1 MECTAT
7 KTDLIMECTATK
19 TDFYYANRSVLFHT
33 PKPKRTLLWN
43 TYADLGAKTASSS
56 ACVGQRRTETCG
68 VCSCTPR
75 ECIIT
80 CDPCMLGIMCFA
92 FLSRH
97 VLSMPVVSGDRRG
110 VGYRISLKRSRHER
124 FCCCCFWGGRGDC
137 TYGRHLCL
145 FGRTFFYFI
154 FSVLL

>member
-1 MECTAT
+1 MESIAT
-7 KTDLIMECTATK
+7 KTDFITEWTETK

-33 PKPKRTLLWN
+33 ANQKRNLLCN

-56 ACVGQRRTETCG
+56 ACVELRGTETCG

-75 ECIIT
+75 ECRIT
-80 CDPCMLGIMCFA
+80 CDPCMLGIICFA

-97 VLSMPVVSGDRRG
+97 VLSLPVVSGDRRG
-110 VGYRISLKRSRHER
+110 VGYRLSLNRSRQFFV
-124 FCCCCFWGGRGDC
+124 FCVLGGRGGGSALTGDM
-137 TYGRHLCL
+137 CL
-145 FGRTFFYFI
+145 DVLFSFS